1 MRRVSGFST
10 GIFLLFLIIS
20 ICSVVFIIPDSA
32 LAQPCRIEFTK
43 SAPGGGDTEFP
54 FEATLDGGQPIPG
67 FLSDGQESGVN
78 FAASAILVELPIEGW
93 NLDDISCTGE
103 GLGFNFDTENAV
115 QLLCLVPG
123 STGSCTFTNVG
134 GSGSRSIPT
143 LSEWGMIAAA
153 AGLGLVGMFFVLKR
167 RRAAV

>member
-93 NLDDISCTGE
+93 VLTDVECDNDDGIIIDFTDNGITAECVAGDFSE
-103 GLGFNFDTENAV
+103 GF
-115 QLLCLVPG
+115 
-123 STGSCTFTNVG
+123 CTFFNVRG
-134 GSGSRSIPT
+134 AAPIPT

>member
-78 FAASAILVELPIEGW
+78 FAASAVLVELPLEGW
-93 NLDDISCTGE
+93 VFTGVECDNDDGIIIDFTDNGITAECVAGDFSE
-103 GLGFNFDTENAV
+103 AF
-115 QLLCLVPG
+115 
-123 STGSCTFTNVG
+123 CTFFNVQE
-134 GSGSRSIPT
+134 RNIPT
-143 LSEWGMIAAA
+143 LSEWGMISVAI
-153 AGLGLVGMFFVLKR
+153 GFVLIGVFFAVRKR
-167 RRAAV
+167 RAITS